1 MSALPAA
8 KMLPDALRQALL
20 DAQAQVNTLVLGKA
34 QEVRLAFVALLSD
47 GHLLI
52 EDLPGLGKTTLAHAL
67 AAGSADIGFLL
78 AFGRRCDG
86 VYEGDG
92 GCGTNM
98 TQCAPSARS

>member
-8 KMLPDALRQALL
+8 KMLPDALRQALQ

-52 EDLPGLGKTTLAHAL
+52 
-67 AAGSADIGFLL
+67 
-78 AFGRRCDG
+78 
-86 VYEGDG
+86 
-92 GCGTNM
+92 
-98 TQCAPSARS
+98 